1 LDIEE
6 FLYKYYDINELLKI
20 KDKFI
25 KKSKEYGIL
34 KIKLMM
40 NLKKKANKKA
50 IKEIKEEDEK
60 DWATESDEE
69 IIETK
74 KSQNPKKENSLETN
88 DSENEDDVGPIV
100 LPNGELLLENGLT

>member
-40 NLKKKANKKA
+40 NLRKLRKKMKK
-50 IKEIKEEDEK
+50 IGQQNLM
-60 DWATESDEE
+60 
-69 IIETK
+69 K
-74 KSQNPKKENSLETN
+74 KLLKQKNPKIPKRKIL
-88 DSENEDDVGPIV
+88 
-100 LPNGELLLENGLT
+100 